1 MNQSIKF
8 IFFSLIICLVI
19 LGGCSFDEKIV
30 SNDVSENMYGVC
42 ASDDNEIVQYYISDN
57 DCIKSVEDENL
68 EELSVVIY
76 YRVDDSSKGEYIIY
90 DFDRQYCFDVNMISC
105 GIRTKDS
112 IFPADNETKESIIS
126 KMLDLKSESWWGE
139 TYDVNSKEIRSWY
152 SDTEYNYVWH
162 VYFCF
167 SNGDVAELYGVGYDG
182 AMYAPEGLDEFL
194 RYLRSFIGK

>member
-1 MNQSIKF
+1 MH
-8 IFFSLIICLVI
+8 I
-19 LGGCSFDEKIV
+19 LGGCSFDEEIV
-30 SNDVSENMYGVC
+30 SNDVSENMYDVYV
-42 ASDDNEIVQYYISDN
+42 SDDSEIVQYYISDN
-57 DCIKSVEDENL
+57 DYIKSLEDENL

-112 IFPADNETKESIIS
+112 IFSADNETKELILS
-126 KMLDLKSESWWGE
+126 KMLELNSESWWGE

-167 SNGDVAELYGVGYDG
+167 SNGDVVELYGVGYDG
-182 AMYAPEGLDEFL
+182 AMYAPEELDEFL